1 MNQSTRDVSLGVSD
15 DRFPE
20 GLHLCHV
27 FNDDAERRRTIAR
40 YFSQGL
46 KEGERALWL
55 VDNVPPE
62 EVRAQL
68 AELGLDV
75 AALAQRFLIGNAQQM
90 YCPTGDFN
98 PDMLLDNFGGFCRQS
113 RDDGFSG
120 TRIGGDMGWA
130 IRTNTG
136 TEELLN
142 YEVKV
147 KDYLSTC
154 PATAVC
160 EYDARKFSGSAIL
173 DVLSVHP
180 AMIVR
185 GQIVRNPYYVEPA
198 DYLARYRARHAHSA

>member
-75 AALAQRFLIGNAQQM
+75 AALAQRLIWSVSF
-90 YCPTGDFN
+90 CTGA
-98 PDMLLDNFGGFCRQS
+98 FCVCA
-113 RDDGFSG
+113 FS
-120 TRIGGDMGWA
+120 TMATICA
-130 IRTNTG
+130 
-136 TEELLN
+136 
-142 YEVKV
+142 
-147 KDYLSTC
+147 ST
-154 PATAVC
+154 V
-160 EYDARKFSGSAIL
+160 
-173 DVLSVHP
+173 
-180 AMIVR
+180 
-185 GQIVRNPYYVEPA
+185 
-198 DYLARYRARHAHSA
+198 